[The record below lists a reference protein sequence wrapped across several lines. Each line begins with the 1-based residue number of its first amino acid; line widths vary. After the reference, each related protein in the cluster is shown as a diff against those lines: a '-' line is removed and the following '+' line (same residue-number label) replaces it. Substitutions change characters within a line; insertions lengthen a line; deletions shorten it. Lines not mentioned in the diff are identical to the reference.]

1 MAENKVTAVASATP
15 KNNAAKGSEQSNSW
29 TVPKFHFKVT
39 FGAIGVIDFQEVSGL
54 LYRA

>member
-15 KNNAAKGSEQSNSW
+15 Q
-29 TVPKFHFKVT
+29 T